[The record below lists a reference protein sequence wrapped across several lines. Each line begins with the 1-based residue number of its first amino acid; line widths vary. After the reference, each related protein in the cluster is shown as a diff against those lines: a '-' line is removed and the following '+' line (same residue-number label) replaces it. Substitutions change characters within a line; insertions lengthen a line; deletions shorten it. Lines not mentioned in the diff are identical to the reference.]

1 MNGMECDMEDK
12 REEEEEE
19 EEEDVFKARED
30 SQARKVLFIGTPF
43 SNLYTGMEFDMEDIL
58 IMKPERV
65 PV

>member
-1 MNGMECDMEDK
+1 MYSKQEK
-12 REEEEEE
+12 TP
-19 EEEDVFKARED
+19 K
-30 SQARKVLFIGTPF
+30 ARKVLFIGTPF